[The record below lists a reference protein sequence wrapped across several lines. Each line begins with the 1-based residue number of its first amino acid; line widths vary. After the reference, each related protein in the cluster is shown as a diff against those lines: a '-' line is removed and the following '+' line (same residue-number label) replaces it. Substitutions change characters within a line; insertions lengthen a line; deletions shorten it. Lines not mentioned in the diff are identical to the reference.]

1 LCQIKIDGL
10 QIWTQ
15 NEKWTQ
21 ILKIDSIERIR
32 VFIWQLAHNRLMTK
46 ARLAKWDIGNPICHI
61 CYQFEETTMHVVRDC
76 KVAVHVWRHLLTNQE
91 HGKKFYGGISRVDE
105 AQSLQRMWTEAW

>member
-1 LCQIKIDGL
+1 
-10 QIWTQ
+10 
-15 NEKWTQ
+15 
-21 ILKIDSIERIR
+21 
-32 VFIWQLAHNRLMTK
+32 MTK

-91 HGKKFYGGISRVDE
+91 HGKFFYGGISRVDE
-105 AQSLQRMWTEAW
+105 AQSLQRIWTEAW